1 MDRSR
6 SSGEARFARY
16 VDDLT
21 EVIGHADR
29 AEPVRAYCTRMLLTL
44 ERKRVEPMA
53 AATAPAQ
60 VLAKHQSL
68 LHVVGLAPSPDEAVM
83 AKVCDF
89 VLPARAI
96 WPDPSVDH
104 RRHGISEEGQAFSWR
119 GAAILRP
126 TRQTGQVS
134 DRGDAFDRE

>member
-53 AATAPAQ
+53 AATAPG
-60 VLAKHQSL
+60 HY
-68 LHVVGLAPSPDEAVM
+68 
-83 AKVCDF
+83 
-89 VLPARAI
+89 
-96 WPDPSVDH
+96 
-104 RRHGISEEGQAFSWR
+104 EGRGWR
-119 GAAILRP
+119 GFHHHAMLSISA
-126 TRQTGQVS
+126 
-134 DRGDAFDRE
+134 